1 MDTHNSGA
9 TLVASMG
16 DFLMRSLTSV
26 LIPRQL
32 QGGSGPEPAA
42 THESGTTA
50 SQRALA
56 TDWADTKQVR
66 PLEPSRTSPTA
77 GDVDTHV
84 SALLVASKVLR
95 FLLPANSPLRLER
108 LDPA

>member
-1 MDTHNSGA
+1 
-9 TLVASMG
+9 
-16 DFLMRSLTSV
+16 MRSLAPV
-26 LIPRQL
+26 LSPRQR

-42 THESGTTA
+42 NPRVRVYHESA
-50 SQRALA
+50 RALA
-56 TDWADTKQVR
+56 TEWADAEQVR
-66 PLEPSRTSPTA
+66 PLEPLRTSPTA
-77 GDVDTHV
+77 RYVDTHV